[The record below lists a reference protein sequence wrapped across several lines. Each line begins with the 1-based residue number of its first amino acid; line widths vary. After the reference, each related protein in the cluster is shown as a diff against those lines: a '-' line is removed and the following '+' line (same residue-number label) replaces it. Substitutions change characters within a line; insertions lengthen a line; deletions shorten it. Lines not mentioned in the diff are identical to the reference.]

1 MYTGYA
7 GTFYTNPVVEDNHPD
22 PGVLKLPDDQ
32 GFVAVTTS
40 NYDREGIDPIF
51 PILYSEDLVSWE
63 QVSMYICKRLDITC
77 KEQSLKYTWLTEI
90 RTLTRTQKGFSM

>member
-1 MYTGYA
+1 M
-7 GTFYTNPVVEDNHPD
+7 VEDNHPD

-51 PILYSEDLVSWE
+51 PILYSKDLVSWE
-63 QVSMYICKRLDITC
+63 QV
-77 KEQSLKYTWLTEI
+77 
-90 RTLTRTQKGFSM
+90 

>member
-1 MYTGYA
+1 M
-7 GTFYTNPVVEDNHPD
+7 VEDNHPD

-51 PILYSEDLVSWE
+51 PILYSKDLVSWE
-63 QVSMYICKRLDITC
+63 QVYKFV
-77 KEQSLKYTWLTEI
+77 K
-90 RTLTRTQKGFSM
+90 